1 LVQRPVPAQYAHFGS
16 VGTVTVVEVEI
27 VDIWLVDNRF
37 TLELYLS
44 LSFHQSGDPEDPCEL

>member
-16 VGTVTVVEVEI
+16 ADTATVVEAETA
-27 VDIWLVDNRF
+27 DIWLIDNRF

-44 LSFHQSGDPEDPCEL
+44 LSLHQSGDPEDSGEL